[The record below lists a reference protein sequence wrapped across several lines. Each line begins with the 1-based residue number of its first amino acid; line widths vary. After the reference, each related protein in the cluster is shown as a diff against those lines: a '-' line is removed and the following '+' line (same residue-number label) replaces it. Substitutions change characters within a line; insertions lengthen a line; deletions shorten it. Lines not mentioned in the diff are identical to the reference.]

1 MGTERQVV
9 KVEVDGLP
17 QAKAGVQSLDKDVQK
32 LSRDAQQA
40 EADVNRAKAGGSSL
54 MDRLR
59 SGALLTRGGL
69 KFGPVKIG
77 KGGVGIDNI
86 NSFGLAARGALPLVA
101 VHVINGMANNVSDF
115 WDEADDKG
123 FWKAL
128 GDGAF
133 NSGAGVSKR
142 VLDLGVPL
150 TKLAY
155 RAFGVRGDVFDEAYR
170 QLTEPLESEEVKAAK
185 RAERRQ
191 REREARLR
199 EQEEEEREKKRA
211 QALQDATKQADEQFA
226 KSQAGLESKRPV
238 GFMFRHRSDF
248 ERYRNEL
255 VKKNRYYDELVRE
268 EQKKQAQKKIHG
280 AGG

>member
-40 EADVNRAKAGGSSL
+40 EAEVNRAKAGGGSL

-101 VHVINGMANNVSDF
+101 IHVINGVASNVSDF

-128 GDGAF
+128 GDNTAD
-133 NSGAGVSKR
+133 AGKGISKR
-142 VLDLGVPL
+142 VLDLGAPL
-150 TKLAY
+150 TKLAF
-155 RAFGVRGDVFDEAYR
+155 RAFGVRGDVFEEAYR
-170 QLTEPLESEEVKAAK
+170 QLTEPLESEEVKATR

-191 REREARLR
+191 KEHEAELAKDR
-199 EQEEEEREKKRA
+199 EQELERKRA
-211 QALQDATKQADEQFA
+211 AALQDATAKADEQFA
-226 KSQAGLESKRPV
+226 KAQVGLESKRPV
-238 GFMFRHRSDF
+238 GFMFRHRSEY

-255 VKKNRYYDELVRE
+255 IKKNSHYDELVRE
-268 EQKKQAQKKIHG
+268 EQKKQAQKKIYG